1 MIKEYTDRHKG
12 KIAFVLGAGASL
24 KDIPLDLIKEH
35 VVVAVNRAILKV
47 PFAQYCLSCDTGFV
61 LWSPWEFLKGL
72 DCKLLLNASPGAGSF
87 HQYDKATG
95 VNAFDGIDEDRVVS
109 FVMENKLV
117 IDKESGTLI
126 RGTSS
131 VHSGVHFAH
140 LLGCSP
146 IVLLGCDC
154 EYTDGRKY
162 FTDCPD
168 QPNCNFTR
176 PEYAKLRR
184 DFSGCRYGNSDGEL
198 MGHFTSWG
206 RIRVLN
212 PSINIINSSG
222 GCLEAFPRM
231 SVKEVLGQYNK

>member
-1 MIKEYTDRHKG
+1 MIKEYIDKHKG
-12 KIAFVLGAGASL
+12 KIAFVLGAGSSL
-24 KDIPLDLIKEH
+24 KDIPLNILKKH
-35 VVVAVNRAILKV
+35 VVVAVNRSILKV

-87 HQYDKATG
+87 HQYDTAMG
-95 VNAFDGIDEDRVVS
+95 LDAFAGIDKSRVVH

-117 IDKESGTLI
+117 MDKESGTLI

-140 LLGCSP
+140 LMGCSP

-154 EYTDGRKY
+154 DYTDEHKY
-162 FTDCPD
+162 FTDYPSE
-168 QPNCNFTR
+168 PNCNFTR
-176 PEYAKLRR
+176 PEYAKLRK
-184 DFSGCRYGNSDGEL
+184 DFSGARYGNSDGEL

-212 PSINIINSSG
+212 PDINIINASG

-231 SVKEVLGQYNK
+231 TVEEIVAQHS